1 MGSEIGLQ
9 LFILVLLIMGSAFFS
24 MSETALMSITKLDVR
39 HMITNKV
46 KGAKLVG
53 ALIEDTSK
61 LLGSILV
68 GNNLVNIGASALATV
83 VATDLFGNAGVGIA
97 TGIMTLFVLVFGE
110 ITPKSIASKNPQKI
124 AILVS
129 KPIFLVV
136 TLVSPIVKIL
146 MFITNG
152 LVMLFG
158 GKPDANEAF
167 ITADKLKTIV
177 TVSHEE
183 GIIQKEEKEMLHNI
197 FNFGDSYAKDVMIPR
212 TDMITVD
219 IEATYSEVM
228 EIFKQHQFSR
238 MPVFKDSNDNIVGML
253 YIKDLIMNA
262 VDHEQFAI
270 SSILREAFFVHEF
283 NKIDKL
289 FKKLQLKKIG
299 MAVVVDE
306 YGGTSG
312 LITIEDLI
320 EMIVGDIDDEY
331 DLDEDDFVQL
341 SEDEYLIDGAFRISE
356 LNEKM
361 GLDIISDEFDS
372 IGGYL
377 VGVVDRFPQNGET
390 VTTDN
395 VTFIIEDADNK
406 RINKI
411 KLILKTES
419 GEQ

>member
-9 LFILVLLIMGSAFFS
+9 LFILVLLIGGSAFFS

-39 HMITNKV
+39 HMTTNKV

-53 ALIEDTSK
+53 TLIEDTSK

-83 VATDLFGNAGVGIA
+83 VATDLLGNAGVGIA
-97 TGIMTLFVLVFGE
+97 TGVMTLFVLVFGE

-124 AILVS
+124 AVLVS

-136 TLVSPIVKIL
+136 TIVSPIVKIL
-146 MFITNG
+146 MVITNG
-152 LVMLFG
+152 LVRLLG
-158 GKPDANEAF
+158 GKSDANESF

-183 GIIQKEEKEMLHNI
+183 GVIQKEEKEMLHNI

-212 TDMITVD
+212 TDMITID
-219 IEATYSEVM
+219 IEASYSEVM

-238 MPVFKDSNDNIVGML
+238 MPVYKDSNDNIVGML
-253 YIKDLIMNA
+253 YIKDLLMNS

-331 DLDEDDFVQL
+331 DLDQDDFVQL
-341 SEDEYLIDGAFRISE
+341 SEDEYLIDGSFRISE

-361 GLDIISDEFDS
+361 ELDIVSDEFDS

-390 VTTDN
+390 VKTDN
-395 VTFIIEDADNK
+395 LTFIIEDADNK

-411 KLILKTES
+411 RLISKTKNNQE
-419 GEQ
+419 